1 MKIDNSVIAIT
12 GAGQGLGR
20 SMAVY
25 FAERG
30 ARLALLD
37 VSESALQESVAACA
51 AVGAEARS
59 YIVNVADEQA
69 VDQGFTAIAAD
80 FGGLDV
86 LVNNA
91 GIMRD
96 GMLLKVKDG
105 KVAERMSLAQWQSVI
120 DVNLT
125 GVFLCARAAAAI
137 MVEGGDTP
145 GRSSGGVIINISSVS
160 RAGNMGQTNYSAS
173 KAGVATMTVTWARE
187 LARYGVRVAA
197 IAPGF
202 IGTDMVAQMRPEI
215 LEGLVKQ
222 VPLRRIGE
230 PNEIAS
236 TAAFIIDNDYLTGR
250 VVEVDGGARM

>member
-1 MKIDNSVIAIT
+1 MQVSESVVAIT

-25 FAERG
+25 LAERG

-37 VSESALQESVAACA
+37 VNQTGLDESVAACTA
-51 AVGAEARS
+51 LGAEARS
-59 YIVNVADEQA
+59 YVVNVASEEA
-69 VDQGFTAIAAD
+69 VDSTFAAIVQD
-80 FGGLDV
+80 FDGLDV

-125 GVFLCARAAAAI
+125 GVFLCTRAAAAS
-137 MVEGGDTP
+137 MAERGK
-145 GRSSGGVIINISSVS
+145 GGVIVNISSVS

-187 LARYGVRVAA
+187 LARYGIRVAA

-215 LEGLVKQ
+215 LDSLVKQ

-230 PNEIAS
+230 PAEIAS
-236 TAAFIIDNDYLTGR
+236 TLAFIIDNDYVSGR
-250 VVEVDGGARM
+250 VIEVDGGARM

>member
-1 MKIDNSVIAIT
+1 MQVANSVIAIT

-25 FAERG
+25 LAERG

-37 VSESALQESVAACA
+37 VNQAGLDESVAACA
-51 AVGAEARS
+51 ALGAEARS
-59 YIVNVADEQA
+59 YVVDVANEEA
-69 VDQGFTAIAAD
+69 VDGTFAAIAGD
-80 FGGLDV
+80 FGGLNV

-105 KVAERMSLAQWQSVI
+105 KVTERMSLAQWQSVI

-125 GVFLCARAAAAI
+125 GVFLCTRAAAGI
-137 MVEGGDTP
+137 MAERGE
-145 GRSSGGVIINISSVS
+145 GGVIVNISSVS

-215 LEGLVKQ
+215 LDSLVKQ

-230 PNEIAS
+230 PAEIAS
-236 TAAFIIDNDYLTGR
+236 TVAFIIDNDYISGR
-250 VVEVDGGARM
+250 VIEVDGGARM

>member
-1 MKIDNSVIAIT
+1 MQIANSVIAIT

-25 FAERG
+25 LAERG

-37 VSESALQESVAACA
+37 VNEQGLEESVAACSA
-51 AVGAEARS
+51 LGAEARS
-59 YIVNVADEQA
+59 YVVNVASEED
-69 VDQGFTAIAAD
+69 VDQGFAAIVND

-105 KVAERMSLAQWQSVI
+105 KVTERMSLAQWQSVI

-125 GVFLCARAAAAI
+125 GVFLCTRAAGAA
-137 MVEGGDTP
+137 MAESGK
-145 GRSSGGVIINISSVS
+145 GGVIVNISSVS
-160 RAGNMGQTNYSAS
+160 RAGNMGQTNYSAT

-202 IGTDMVAQMRPEI
+202 IGTEMVAQMRPEI

-230 PNEIAS
+230 PDEIAS
-236 TAAFIIDNDYLTGR
+236 TVAFIIDNDYVTGR
-250 VVEVDGGARM
+250 VMEVDGGARM

>member
-1 MKIDNSVIAIT
+1 MQVANSIIAIT

-25 FAERG
+25 LAERG

-37 VSESALQESVAACA
+37 VNQQGLDESVAACQA
-51 AVGAEARS
+51 HDVEVRS
-59 YIVNVADEQA
+59 YVVNVADETA
-69 VDQGFTAIAAD
+69 VDQCFAAIAAD

-105 KVAERMSLAQWQSVI
+105 KVIERMSLAQWQSVI

-125 GVFLCARAAAAI
+125 GVFLCTRAAGAI
-137 MVEGGDTP
+137 MAESGN
-145 GRSSGGVIINISSVS
+145 GGVIVNISSVS

-230 PNEIAS
+230 PDEIAS
-236 TAAFIIDNDYLTGR
+236 TVSFIVENDYLTGR
-250 VVEVDGGARM
+250 VIEIDGGARM

>member
-1 MKIDNSVIAIT
+1 MQVADSVIAIT

-20 SMAVY
+20 SMAEY
-25 FAERG
+25 LAGRG
-30 ARLALLD
+30 ARLALIDVNQELLD
-37 VSESALQESVAACA
+37 QSVAACSGL
-51 AVGAEARS
+51 GAEARS
-59 YIVNVADEQA
+59 YVINVADEEA
-69 VDQGFTAIAAD
+69 VDNGFAQIVAD

-125 GVFLCARAAAAI
+125 GVFLCTRAAAAA
-137 MVEGGDTP
+137 MAEKGT
-145 GRSSGGVIINISSVS
+145 GGVIVNISSVS

-187 LARYGVRVAA
+187 LARYGIRVAA

-230 PNEIAS
+230 PDEIAS
-236 TAAFIIDNDYLTGR
+236 TVAFIIDNDYLTGR
-250 VVEVDGGARM
+250 VVEIDGGARM

>member
-1 MKIDNSVIAIT
+1 MQVANSVIAIT

-20 SMAVY
+20 AMAEY
-25 FAERG
+25 LAGRG
-30 ARLALLD
+30 ARLALIDVNQERLD
-37 VSESALQESVAACA
+37 ESIAACSDK
-51 AVGAEARS
+51 GAEARS
-59 YIVNVADEQA
+59 YVIDVADEEA
-69 VDQGFTAIAAD
+69 VDNGFARIVED
-80 FGGLDV
+80 FGALNV

-105 KVAERMSLAQWQSVI
+105 KVSERMSLAQWQSVI

-125 GVFLCARAAAAI
+125 GVFLCTRAAAGI
-137 MVEGGDTP
+137 MAEKGD
-145 GRSSGGVIINISSVS
+145 GGVIVNISSVS

-230 PNEIAS
+230 PDEIAS
-236 TAAFIIDNDYLTGR
+236 TVSFIIENDYLTGR
-250 VVEVDGGARM
+250 VVEIDGGARM

>member
-1 MKIDNSVIAIT
+1 MNIAGKVVAIT

-20 SMAVY
+20 AMATY
-25 FAERG
+25 LAERG

-37 VSESALQESVAACA
+37 VNEEGLQESIAQCEAK
-51 AVGAEARS
+51 GAEARS
-59 YIVNVADEQA
+59 YKVNVASEDE
-69 VDQGFTAIAAD
+69 VDTVFARVAED
-80 FGGLDV
+80 FGGLHV

-96 GMLLKVKDG
+96 GMLLKVKEG
-105 KVAERMSLAQWQSVI
+105 KVTERMSLAQWQSVI

-125 GVFLCARAAAAI
+125 GVFLCGRAAAAI
-137 MVEGGDTP
+137 MAESGEGG
-145 GRSSGGVIINISSVS
+145 VMVNISSVS

-187 LARYGVRVAA
+187 LARYGIRVAA

-215 LEGLVKQ
+215 LEGLLKQ
-222 VPLRRIGE
+222 VPLRRLGE
-230 PNEIAS
+230 QEEIAS
-236 TAAFIIDNDYLTGR
+236 TVAFIVENDYLTGR
-250 VVEVDGGARM
+250 VLEIDGGARI

>member
-1 MKIDNSVIAIT
+1 MQVANSIIAIT

-20 SMAVY
+20 AMARY
-25 FAERG
+25 LAGRG
-30 ARLALLD
+30 ARLALIDVNQERLD
-37 VSESALQESVAACA
+37 ESVAACSE
-51 AVGAEARS
+51 VGGEARS
-59 YIVNVADEQA
+59 YVIDVANEVA
-69 VDQGFTAIAAD
+69 VDEGFAAINKD

-105 KVAERMSLAQWQSVI
+105 KVADRMSLAQWQSVI

-125 GVFLCARAAAAI
+125 GVFLCTRAAAGI
-137 MVEGGDTP
+137 MAEKGD
-145 GRSSGGVIINISSVS
+145 GGVIVNISSVS

-202 IGTDMVAQMRPEI
+202 IGTEMVAQMRPEI

-230 PNEIAS
+230 PDEIAS
-236 TAAFIIDNDYLTGR
+236 TVSFIIENDYLTGR
-250 VVEVDGGARM
+250 VVEIDGGARM

>member
-1 MKIDNSVIAIT
+1 MQVANSIIAIT

-20 SMAVY
+20 AMAEY
-25 FAERG
+25 LAGRG
-30 ARLALLD
+30 ARLALID
-37 VSESALQESVAACA
+37 VSQERLDESVAACSEK
-51 AVGAEARS
+51 GAEARS
-59 YIVNVADEQA
+59 YVIDVANEVA
-69 VDQGFTAIAAD
+69 VDEGFAAINKD

-125 GVFLCARAAAAI
+125 GVFLCTRAAAGI
-137 MVEGGDTP
+137 MAEKGD
-145 GRSSGGVIINISSVS
+145 GGVIVNISSVS

-202 IGTDMVAQMRPEI
+202 IGTEMVAQMRPEI

-230 PNEIAS
+230 PDEIAS
-236 TAAFIIDNDYLTGR
+236 TLSFIIENDYLTGR
-250 VVEVDGGARM
+250 VVEIDGGARM

>member
-1 MKIDNSVIAIT
+1 MQVANSVIAIT

-20 SMAVY
+20 AMAEY
-25 FAERG
+25 LAGRG
-30 ARLALLD
+30 ARLALIDVNQERLD
-37 VSESALQESVAACA
+37 ESVAACSEK
-51 AVGAEARS
+51 GAEARS
-59 YIVNVADEQA
+59 YVIDVANEAA
-69 VDQGFTAIAAD
+69 VDNGFARIVED
-80 FGGLDV
+80 FGGLNV

-96 GMLLKVKDG
+96 GMLLKVKEG

-125 GVFLCARAAAAI
+125 GVFLCTRAAAGI
-137 MVEGGDTP
+137 MAEKGD
-145 GRSSGGVIINISSVS
+145 GGVIVNISSVS

-230 PNEIAS
+230 PDEIAS
-236 TAAFIIDNDYLTGR
+236 TVSFIIENDYLTGR
-250 VVEVDGGARM
+250 VVEIDGGARM

>member
-1 MKIDNSVIAIT
+1 MQLKNSVIAIT

-20 SMAVY
+20 AMAVY
-25 FAERG
+25 LAERG

-37 VSESALQESVAACA
+37 VNQQGLDDSVAACEKL
-51 AVGAEARS
+51 GAEARS
-59 YIVNVADEQA
+59 YLVNVAAEDDVE
-69 VDQGFTAIAAD
+69 QGFAAIVQD

-105 KVAERMSLAQWQSVI
+105 KVSERMSLAQWQSVI

-125 GVFLCARAAAAI
+125 GVFLCTRAAAAA
-137 MVEGGDTP
+137 MAESGK
-145 GRSSGGVIINISSVS
+145 GGVIVNISSVS
-160 RAGNMGQTNYSAS
+160 RAGNMGQTNYSAT

-230 PNEIAS
+230 PDEIAS
-236 TAAFIIDNDYLTGR
+236 TVAFIIDNDYVTGR
-250 VVEVDGGARM
+250 VIEVDGGARM

>member
-1 MKIDNSVIAIT
+1 MQIANSVIAIT

-25 FAERG
+25 LAERG

-37 VSESALQESVAACA
+37 VNAQGLEESVAACKA
-51 AVGAEARS
+51 QGAEARS
-59 YIVNVADEQA
+59 YVVNVASEEE
-69 VDQGFTAIAAD
+69 VDQGFAAIVND

-105 KVAERMSLAQWQSVI
+105 KVTERMSLAQWQSVI

-125 GVFLCARAAAAI
+125 GVFLCTRAAGAA
-137 MVEGGDTP
+137 MAESGK
-145 GRSSGGVIINISSVS
+145 GGVIVNISSVS
-160 RAGNMGQTNYSAS
+160 RAGNMGQTNYSAT

-236 TAAFIIDNDYLTGR
+236 TVAFIIDNDYVTGR
-250 VVEVDGGARM
+250 VMEVDGGARM

>member
-1 MKIDNSVIAIT
+1 MNVTNSVIAIT
-12 GAGQGLGR
+12 GASQGLGR
-20 SMAVY
+20 SMALY

-37 VSESALQESVAACA
+37 VNQDGLAECVAACA
-51 AVGAEARS
+51 KLGAEARS
-59 YIVNVADEQA
+59 YVVNVASEEE
-69 VDQGFTAIAAD
+69 VDNGFAAIAKD
-80 FGGLDV
+80 FGSLDV

-96 GMLLKVKDG
+96 GMLLKVKEG
-105 KVAERMSLAQWQSVI
+105 KVTERMSLAQWQSVI

-125 GVFLCARAAAAI
+125 GVFLCTRAAAAI
-137 MVEGGDTP
+137 MAEAGN
-145 GRSSGGVIINISSVS
+145 GGVIVNISSVS
-160 RAGNMGQTNYSAS
+160 RSGNMGQTNYSAS
-173 KAGVATMTVTWARE
+173 KAGVATMTVTWAKE

-230 PNEIAS
+230 PDEIAS
-236 TAAFIIDNDYLTGR
+236 TVAFIIDNDYLTGR
-250 VVEVDGGARM
+250 VIEIDGGARM